1 MLGNGLRV
9 VMAWAGEAFVIS
21 RGVAQRLEINPATGL
36 TVVTY
41 RTGVPMSSGLTVEV
55 RAEDPND
62 ANYARIT
69 IALAELGFDYKGP
82 SSPHWRLDHVRH
94 MSAGGFAT
102 DAALTLVSRVVPI
115 NPRSEPADFV
125 WWHD

>member
-41 RTGVPMSSGLTVEV
+41 RTGVPMG
-55 RAEDPND
+55 P
-62 ANYARIT
+62 
-69 IALAELGFDYKGP
+69 ELGV
-82 SSPHWRLDHVRH
+82 SSSSRPAAWCLWVPRTLGLREGRLSRSWECVP
-94 MSAGGFAT
+94 GFT
-102 DAALTLVSRVVPI
+102 
-115 NPRSEPADFV
+115 
-125 WWHD
+125 